1 MKSFKPWRNQAILL
15 LISGILIWGYLTLS
29 IPVAAQSPTR
39 LNAEITS
46 LRSRV
51 NRLESEIRRVN
62 KLTPPT
68 NLANP
73 ERSPESPI
81 RSGIP
86 PTVVEGEIIG
96 RSDPTVERLSILLI
110 ELKEDV
116 QSLERRVTELEK
128 TK

>member
-1 MKSFKPWRNQAILL
+1 MKSFKQWRSQAIVL
-15 LISGILIWGYLTLS
+15 LIGGILIWGYLTLS

-46 LRSRV
+46 LRGRV
-51 NRLESEIRRVN
+51 NRLESEIRRLN
-62 KLTPPT
+62 KLTPST

-73 ERSPESPI
+73 RRSPELTPS
-81 RSGIP
+81 SNP
-86 PTVVEGEIIG
+86 PAVVDGNIIG

-116 QSLERRVTELEK
+116 QNLDRRVTELEK
-128 TK
+128 VK

>member
-1 MKSFKPWRNQAILL
+1 MNSFKRWRSQAILL
-15 LISGILIWGYLTLS
+15 LISGILIWGYLTFS

-51 NRLESEIRRVN
+51 NRLESEIRRLN

-68 NLANP
+68 NLAKP
-73 ERSPESPI
+73 ERSPEPPI

-86 PTVVEGEIIG
+86 PSVVEGEIIG
-96 RSDPTVERLSILLI
+96 RSDPTVARLSILLI

-116 QSLERRVTELEK
+116 QSLDRRVRELEK
-128 TK
+128 IK